1 MVKSP
6 DVMLFQ
12 AVVSENK
19 QETTSPVR
27 GCRML
32 LPFSYL
38 MIGKDDVA
46 SYDIR
51 IEVRGEFGCSGSQGG
66 GGGRGG

>member
-6 DVMLFQ
+6 DVTLFQ
-12 AVVSENK
+12 AVVSVNK

-27 GCRML
+27 GCRRL
-32 LPFSYL
+32 LPFSSL
-38 MIGKDDVA
+38 PTVNDDVT

-51 IEVRGEFGCSGSQGG
+51 IEVRG
-66 GGGRGG
+66 